1 MSRRLREKRNKR
13 ANYVAE
19 LLAARRGEGAGWDGM
34 ACSYGAHD
42 FEHAEMHK
50 TCRACG
56 AVYVDVEGVDLTGR
70 DVHRLEGAR

>member
-13 ANYVAE
+13 ANHVAE
-19 LLAARRGEGAGWDGM
+19 LLSARRGGEGAGWDGM
-34 ACSYGAHD
+34 ACSYGVHD
-42 FEHAEMHK
+42 FEHGEMFK

-56 AVYVDVEGVDLTGR
+56 AVYFEAVGPD